1 MDNNQLPLI
10 FDGHNDVLL
19 KLYNMMDNKSHQKF
33 LNGYEGGHLDLPRI
47 RKGGFGGGFFAI
59 YIPSDLDLASLMAE
73 MSKPTYDIEL
83 PEEISFEVAL
93 PIAISKAAI
102 LSRIE
107 RESAGGVKICTN
119 SAELRQCFESD
130 VLAVIMHVEGAEAL
144 GEDFSGLEVLY
155 RAGLRSVG
163 PVWSRPTRFGHG
175 VPFRFPA
182 SPDTGPGLTDLG
194 KELVKVCNEF
204 KIVVDLAH
212 LNEAGFWDVA
222 KLSDAPLIVTH
233 SNAHALCELTRN
245 LTDRQLAA
253 VRDSGGVVGLNFA
266 TSAIRSDGQST
277 ADTSIEEMIRHLDHL
292 IKHLGMDG
300 VALGSDF
307 DGATISDEI
316 VDVSGLPALRSKMR
330 KHGYDERMMKKL
342 CHENWF
348 AVLERTFGK

>member
-19 KLYNMMDNKSHQKF
+19 KLFNMKDNNSHHKF
-33 LNGYEGGHLDLPRI
+33 LDGYDEGHLDLPRM

-73 MSKPTYDIEL
+73 MSKPQYDIAL
-83 PEEISFEVAL
+83 PEEIPFETAL
-93 PIAISKAAI
+93 PIAVAKAAI

-107 RESAGGVKICTN
+107 RESGGAVKICTN
-119 SAELRQCFESD
+119 SAQLRQCFETNT
-130 VLAVIMHVEGAEAL
+130 LAIIMHVEGAEAI

-266 TSAIRSDGQST
+266 TSAIRADGQST
-277 ADTSIEEMIRHLDHL
+277 SETAIEEMIRHLDYL
-292 IKHLGMDG
+292 IEHVGIDG
-300 VALGSDF
+300 VAMGSDF

-316 VDVSGLPALRSKMR
+316 VDVSGLPALRKKMR
-330 KHGYDERMMKKL
+330 QAGYDEATMKKL

-348 AVLERTFGK
+348 DVLERTFGS

>member
-19 KLYNMMDNKSHQKF
+19 KLFNMKDSNSYRKF
-33 LNGYEGGHLDLPRI
+33 LDGYDEGHLDLPRM

-73 MSKPTYDIEL
+73 MSKPQYDIAL
-83 PEEISFEVAL
+83 PEEIPFETAL
-93 PIAISKAAI
+93 PIAVAKAAI
-102 LSRIE
+102 LFRIE
-107 RESAGGVKICTN
+107 RESKGAVKICTN
-119 SAELRQCFESD
+119 SAQLRQCFETST
-130 VLAVIMHVEGAEAL
+130 LAVIMHVEGAEAL
-144 GEDFSGLEVLY
+144 GDDFSGLEVLY

-194 KELVKVCNEF
+194 KELVKLCNEF
-204 KIVVDLAH
+204 NIVVDLAH

-233 SNAHALCELTRN
+233 SNAHALCQLTRN

-253 VRDSGGVVGLNFA
+253 VRNSGGVVGLNFA
-266 TSAIRSDGQST
+266 TSAIRADGQSS
-277 ADTSIEEMIRHLDHL
+277 AETSIDEMIRHLDYL
-292 IKHLGMDG
+292 IAHVGIDG
-300 VALGSDF
+300 VAIGSDF

-316 VDVSGLPALRSKMR
+316 VDVSGLPALRKKMR
-330 KHGYDERMMKKL
+330 QTGYDEATMKKL

-348 AVLERTFGK
+348 DVLERTFGG

>member
-1 MDNNQLPLI
+1 M
-10 FDGHNDVLL
+10 
-19 KLYNMMDNKSHQKF
+19 
-33 LNGYEGGHLDLPRI
+33 
-47 RKGGFGGGFFAI
+47 
-59 YIPSDLDLASLMAE
+59 
-73 MSKPTYDIEL
+73 
-83 PEEISFEVAL
+83 
-93 PIAISKAAI
+93 PIAITKAAI

-107 RESAGGVKICTN
+107 RESEGAVKICTN
-119 SAELRQCFESD
+119 SAQLRQCFETNT
-130 VLAVIMHVEGAEAL
+130 LAVIMHVEGAEAI

-155 RAGLRSVG
+155 RAGLRSIG

-204 KIVVDLAH
+204 RMVVDLAH

-266 TSAIRSDGQST
+266 TSAIRADGQST
-277 ADTSIEEMIRHLDHL
+277 SETTIEEMIRHLDYL
-292 IKHLGMDG
+292 IEHVGIDG
-300 VALGSDF
+300 GY
-307 DGATISDEI
+307 
-316 VDVSGLPALRSKMR
+316 PA
-330 KHGYDERMMKKL
+330 Y
-342 CHENWF
+342 
-348 AVLERTFGK
+348 A

>member
-1 MDNNQLPLI
+1 MNNQLPLI

-19 KLYNMMDNKSHQKF
+19 KLFNMKDNNSHRKF
-33 LNGYEGGHLDLPRI
+33 LDGYDEGHLDLPRM

-73 MSKPTYDIEL
+73 MSKPSYDIAL
-83 PEEISFEVAL
+83 PEEIPFDVAL
-93 PIAISKAAI
+93 PIAVAKAAI

-107 RESAGGVKICTN
+107 RESEGAVKICMN
-119 SAELRQCFESD
+119 SAQLRQCFENNT
-130 VLAVIMHVEGAEAL
+130 LAVIMHVEGAEAI

-155 RAGLRSVG
+155 RAGLRSIG

-194 KELVKVCNEF
+194 KELVRVCNEF
-204 KIVVDLAH
+204 RMVVDLAH

-266 TSAIRSDGQST
+266 TSAIRADGQST
-277 ADTSIEEMIRHLDHL
+277 SETAIEDMIRHLDYL
-292 IKHLGMDG
+292 IKHVGIDG
-300 VALGSDF
+300 VAMGSDF
-307 DGATISDEI
+307 DGATIPDEI
-316 VDVSGLPALRSKMR
+316 VDVSGLPALRKKMR
-330 KHGYDERMMKKL
+330 QAGYDEATMKKL

-348 AVLERTFGK
+348 DVLERTFGS